1 MFKPVIDFINE
12 HFDSIFVIVSAILI
26 YTGIRFLIYSSNDA
40 HEKQS
45 KEIEEA
51 FNTLKFGTEED
62 PEQNLNTEQKARC
75 NRIRAMMAIEGNAT
89 EKSCIELLETDDMK
103 QGFTNN
109 NDTDDDLKQD
119 FDNMDKHLAT
129 HIVSPKF
136 KSYQNSYSLSY
147 GNVLDYA
154 SMRQN
159 QKTEPIQ
166 GCISNTYTYQP
177 IIEGFASQTID
188 CKNGSTLDGSATGN
202 SALSSEN
209 DKQQEKLLK
218 TFCQS
223 QADAQYDSAVPEPP
237 KA

>member
-1 MFKPVIDFINE
+1 MFKPVIDFIYE
-12 HFDSIFVIVSAILI
+12 HFDSIFVVVSAILI
-26 YTGIRFLIYSSNDA
+26 YAGVRFLIYSSNDA